1 MAALLDV
8 DDMAAHHYFEQHSAN
23 IQLALA
29 GAVDDAIRNLA
40 ADPVHHMAKHLLRA
54 ASSTTMQGDGTWA
67 GSWLA
72 AEGIAS
78 VVADAVLGPSS
89 TVQNG
94 DAELSLF
101 RDLAQRC
108 KDPVHGRREILALL
122 ERGRVLPALA
132 DKLWSAVQALS
143 GTNSEPRPA
152 ETAKDNPQAGQTGEE
167 AGAAAA
173 AATVVEQAG
182 GSVDQMGC
190 SAIIS
195 AESSGAGA
203 PLKQAVTTGNAAAAN
218 MSQGMSLDEALANLE
233 ECVVVESDAL
243 EAMSL
248 EETLNH
254 AKGVAS
260 RLISEVAQGVSEAL
274 EAQSVQRGMGGAQRT
289 RSPRRS
295 NSYLR
300 NSMFEASAEA

>member
-54 ASSTTMQGDGTWA
+54 ASSTTMQGGGTWA

-152 ETAKDNPQAGQTGEE
+152 ETAKDNPQ
-167 AGAAAA
+167 
-173 AATVVEQAG
+173 
-182 GSVDQMGC
+182 
-190 SAIIS
+190 
-195 AESSGAGA
+195 SSGAGA